1 VNAFRTPAGRLTAI
15 AVVAS
20 LVFAAALIMLPVLM
34 MMNAATVGS
43 GSDDGTGETC
53 LPTAVAGGRTLSL
66 DSEQLANAGTIITT
80 GRQLGVPTRGLVV
93 GIATALQESVLRNLS
108 GGDRDSVGL
117 FQQRTGWGT
126 FEQRTDPATAATMF
140 YSGGGGGQPGLL
152 DIEGWRSMPVT
163 IAAQAV
169 QRSAFPFAYAKWEPL
184 ATSLVRSVVGDVRL
198 GCDAVGAA
206 LPDGAVGDMLRV
218 ALAQQGDPYLWG
230 ATGPDFFDCSGL
242 IVYSWRMAGY
252 QLNVRTANQMFQ
264 ISTPVRAGEE
274 RPGDLLFGDFN
285 GRVRGGAGHV
295 MIVVRPGL
303 AVQAPRSGDVV
314 KLSRYTADGVEWR
327 LGRLPG
333 TALSKLDLPS
343 AA

>member
-1 VNAFRTPAGRLTAI
+1 MNAFRTPAGRLTAI
-15 AVVAS
+15 AIVGAI
-20 LVFAAALIMLPVLM
+20 LFAAALIMLPVLM
-34 MMNAATVGS
+34 MMNAATVG
-43 GSDDGTGETC
+43 GSDDGTGESC
-53 LPTAVAGGRTLSL
+53 LPTAVAGGRALSL
-66 DSEQLANAGTIITT
+66 DSEQLRNAGTIIRT
-80 GRQLGVPTRGLVV
+80 GRSLGVPTRGLVV

-117 FQQRTGWGT
+117 FQQRDGWGS
-126 FEQRTDPATAATMF
+126 FQQRTDPAIAATMF
-140 YSGGGGGQPGLL
+140 YTGGSGGQPGLL
-152 DIEGWRSMPVT
+152 DIANWRSMSVT
-163 IAAQAV
+163 DAAQAV
-169 QRSAFPFAYAKWEPL
+169 QRSAYPFAYAKWEPL
-184 ATSLVRSVVGDVRL
+184 ATSLVKSVVGGVSL

-252 QLNVRTANQMFQ
+252 QLKVRTADQMYR
-264 ISTPVRAGEE
+264 ISQPLRAGEE
-274 RPGDLLFGDFN
+274 QPGDLLFGDFN

-314 KLSRYTADGVEWR
+314 KLSHYTADGVEWR

-333 TALSKLDLPS
+333 SALTKLDIPS